1 MRDEASRP
9 RGDLKRHQIWQ
20 SLDGEFTMSIRISFA
35 FADDFSRVSH
45 RPRGPGVMSWLRA
58 GAARWRERRMLEEL
72 DDRALRDI
80 GISRSQALVEATK
93 PFWRP

>member
-45 RPRGPGVMSWLRA
+45 LPHRGGLISRLRA
-58 GAARWRERRMLEEL
+58 GAARWRERRALEEL
-72 DDRALRDI
+72 DGRALRDM
-80 GISRSQALVEATK
+80 GISRSQALVEAAK